1 MHKISGQVSF
11 MAAIRGDVLCFER
24 AQPAPES
31 TELCRTMS
39 TYGLPNLEFFPAE
52 DEPYVVCSRFD
63 NLMEVASVNDPERPI
78 GWELIYQNGTYY
90 SRVAQYGFDPV
101 ELRVTGIGKAN
112 EVPAPKTVGTV
123 IKFIKMQYEEPQMAT
138 IEETKYEEEDEV
150 TSKFVGR
157 GEETNLKQV
166 DRERH
171 LRTFLAKE
179 FSYDEVRELFV

>member
-1 MHKISGQVSF
+1 MSAV
-11 MAAIRGDVLCFER
+11 RGDILCFER
-24 AQPAPES
+24 AQPAPEPS
-31 TELCRTMS
+31 CLTRSMS
-39 TYGLPNLEFFPAE
+39 TYGHPNLEFFPAE
-52 DEPYVVCSRFD
+52 DEPYVVCSHFD

-78 GWELIYQNGTYY
+78 GWELIYQSGKYY
-90 SRVAQYGFDPV
+90 ARVAQYGFQPV

-112 EVPAPKTVGTV
+112 EVPAPKTVGTI
-123 IKFIKMQYEEPQMAT
+123 IKFVKMQYEEPQKAV
-138 IEETKYEEEDEV
+138 IEDASYEEDEEV

-157 GEETNLKQV
+157 GEETQLKQV

>member
-11 MAAIRGDVLCFER
+11 MSAVRGDILCFER
-24 AQPAPES
+24 AQPAPEPS
-31 TELCRTMS
+31 CLTRSMS
-39 TYGLPNLEFFPAE
+39 TYGHPNLEFFPAE
-52 DEPYVVCSRFD
+52 DEPYVVCSHFD

-78 GWELIYQNGTYY
+78 GWELIYQNGKYY
-90 SRVAQYGFDPV
+90 ARVAQYGFQPV

-112 EVPAPKTVGTV
+112 EVPAPKTVGTI
-123 IKFIKMQYEEPQMAT
+123 IKFVKMQYEEPQMAT
-138 IEETKYEEEDEV
+138 IEETKYEEEDV

-157 GEETNLKQV
+157 GEETKLKQV